1 MIRFIEASSRWMTL
15 LGQSLLCLVILM
27 VTADI
32 LLRQTIG
39 FTLPGTVDLVQLGV
53 MASFFLALPSAFL
66 HDANVGV
73 EFITDPLPPQVLAL
87 VKASVALLG
96 ALFMATMT
104 WYCAGQAWLQM
115 GQGDRSQTI
124 GIPIAFYWIPLLA
137 GSLLSVTTGLL
148 LCARHAVI
156 AAGGRDFLQEAK
168 VPATTA

>member
-15 LGQSLLCLVILM
+15 FGQSLLCLVILM
-27 VTADI
+27 VMADI
-32 LLRQTIG
+32 LLRQSIG
-39 FTLPGTVDLVQLGV
+39 FTVPGAIDLVQLGV

-73 EFITDPLPPQVLAL
+73 EFITDPLPPRALAT
-87 VKASVALLG
+87 VKALAALLG

-104 WYCAGQAWLQM
+104 WYCAGQAWLQI

-124 GIPIAFYWIPLLA
+124 GVPIVLYWAPLLA

-148 LCARHAVI
+148 LCVRHAVI
-156 AAGGRDFLQEAK
+156 AAGGRDFMQEAGS
-168 VPATTA
+168 PETAT